1 MIERREPFVI
11 DAAKFSTQRE
21 VTYALILI
29 FGGVVFMVLYRN
41 DQSERSMII
50 QAVITLATLAVGY
63 WLGASKAA
71 ADSGQAMSRIAE
83 ASAPA
88 AALAVAAATGVQSPS
103 AQTGT
108 IQADTVNVES
118 SVTNVSGDKKP

>member
-1 MIERREPFVI
+1 MIDRRQNL

-50 QAVITLATLAVGY
+50 QSVITLATLAVGY

-71 ADSGQAMSRIAE
+71 ADQGQASARMAE
-83 ASAPA
+83 ASAPSA
-88 AALAVAAATGVQSPS
+88 AAAVAAATGAN

-108 IQADTVNVES
+108 IQTDTVNVES
-118 SVTNVSGDKKP
+118 SVTNVSGEKKP

>member
-1 MIERREPFVI
+1 MIDRRQDL

-21 VTYALILI
+21 VTYALIVV
-29 FGGVVFMVLYRN
+29 FAGVVFMVLYRN
-41 DQSERSMII
+41 ETSERSMII
-50 QAVITLATLAVGY
+50 QSVITLATLAVGY

-88 AALAVAAATGVQSPS
+88 AALAVAAATGVPSPS